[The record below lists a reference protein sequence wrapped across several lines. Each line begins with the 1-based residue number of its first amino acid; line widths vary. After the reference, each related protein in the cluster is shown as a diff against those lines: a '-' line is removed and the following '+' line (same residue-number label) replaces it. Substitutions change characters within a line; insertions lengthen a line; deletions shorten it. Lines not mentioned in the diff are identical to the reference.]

1 MPASLQTAM
10 VVADV
15 STGEVQAL
23 VGDRYPGRAG
33 FNRAIHARRQV
44 GSVIKPLVYLLALEH
59 SERLQP
65 GHPDRRRAADPE
77 AGRTVATGRPANYD
91 GKSHG
96 EVSLLEALT
105 RSYNQATVRLG
116 LKMGVNNLINR
127 IAATG
132 RGRRG

>member
-1 MPASLQTAM
+1 MPATLQTAM

-33 FNRAIHARRQV
+33 FNRAIHARRQI

-65 GHPDRRRAADPE
+65 GHRIEDEPLTLNRRME
-77 AGRTVATGRPANYD
+77 VTGLRQIMIA
-91 GKSHG
+91 SRM
-96 EVSLLEALT
+96 E
-105 RSYNQATVRLG
+105 RSVCW
-116 LKMGVNNLINR
+116 KH
-127 IAATG
+127 
-132 RGRRG
+132 